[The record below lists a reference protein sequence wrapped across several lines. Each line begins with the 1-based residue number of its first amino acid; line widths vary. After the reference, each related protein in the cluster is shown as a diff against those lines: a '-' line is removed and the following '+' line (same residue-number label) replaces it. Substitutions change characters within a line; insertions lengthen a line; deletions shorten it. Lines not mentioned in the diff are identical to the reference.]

1 MARQFHF
8 LSSLAVTES
17 EAHMKKLAFLFFA
30 VVFWSGCA
38 STDIKNE
45 LKQPGE
51 VINSDMPQ
59 GHLEEFDP
67 EQSQKRV
74 NEMLLL
80 QRRIQ
85 DINSEISRLIEYHHN
100 QIDKLIDE
108 KDILSKK
115 LNELYN
121 LEKEYQ
127 GLK

>member
-1 MARQFHF
+1 
-8 LSSLAVTES
+8 
-17 EAHMKKLAFLFFA
+17 MKKLAFLFFA
-30 VVFWSGCA
+30 VVFWGGCA

-45 LKQPGE
+45 LKQPE
-51 VINSDMPQ
+51 EAINSDMPQ